1 MVIVNSYVTVI
12 TRGYNPQS
20 TFIKQVLF
28 YGGKQRKNMKSWS
41 RTSSSDRCCGK
52 KNISKHRKIFKKWGV
67 SANSWRYPK
76 NGFFSAFDFNAV

>member
-28 YGGKQRKNMKSWS
+28 YGGKQRKKYE
-41 RTSSSDRCCGK
+41 K
-52 KNISKHRKIFKKWGV
+52 LVPNIKL
-67 SANSWRYPK
+67 
-76 NGFFSAFDFNAV
+76 